1 MKSQFFQGLIGG
13 ATGGSNPVALLLTVS
28 CYYIGGDYSS
38 NHYGMYFRD
47 ADPQRIW
54 VEETTE
60 AGQKNYND
68 VKLAKNSAHNQDYL
82 KDTNLLNLF
91 LAYCL
96 IFLGIGFSCL
106 GTESYIFAF
115 SSILVL

>member
-13 ATGGSNPVALLLTVS
+13 ATGGGNPVALLLTVS

-47 ADPQRIW
+47 ADPQGIW

-60 AGQKNYND
+60 AGQKIYND
-68 VKLAKNSAHNQDYL
+68 VKLAKNSAHNYETVQ
-82 KDTNLLNLF
+82 KTT
-91 LAYCL
+91 
-96 IFLGIGFSCL
+96 G
-106 GTESYIFAF
+106 
-115 SSILVL
+115 SITTTHKGLSKSDHGANSF